1 MLGSFLFDNNN
12 QMNTLAIQCQKVN
25 KSYNRQK
32 VLDGIDLEVPEGHFY
47 GLVGMNGSGKSTMIK
62 AMLDLVSIDN
72 GLISLFGKSHRR
84 VSAREQLAYLPDR
97 FSPPIHLKCKDF
109 IQYMLE
115 LHSSRQNKEEIH
127 EMLEA
132 LELDR
137 EIMESSVGRLSKGMT
152 QKLGLASC
160 LLSRKSLLL
169 LDEPMSGLDPKAR
182 VLFKKQLFNLKQQ
195 GVTLF
200 FSSHV
205 LADVDELADKMAVLH
220 KSNIL
225 YEGSSAEFKQ
235 TYNGS
240 NLEDAYINCVNSVE

>member
-1 MLGSFLFDNNN
+1 MP
-12 QMNTLAIQCQKVN
+12 AIQCQKVD
-25 KSYNRQK
+25 KSYGKQQ
-32 VLDGIDLEVPEGHFY
+32 VLDNIELEVPEGNFY

-62 AMLDLVSIDN
+62 AILDLVSIDD
-72 GLISLFGKSHRR
+72 GLITVFGKSHRI
-84 VSAREQLAYLPDR
+84 VSAREQITYLPDR
-97 FSPPIHLKCKDF
+97 FSPPVHLRCKDF

-115 LHSSRQNKEEIH
+115 LHSSRQNNEEIYN
-127 EMLEA
+127 MLDA

-137 EIMESSVGRLSKGMT
+137 GIMESSVGRLSKGMT

-160 LLSRKSLLL
+160 LLSRKSLLI

-182 VLFKKQLFNLKQQ
+182 VLFKKQLFRLKEQ

-220 KSNIL
+220 KSRIL
-225 YEGSSAEFKQ
+225 YQGTSAEFKQ
-235 TYNGS
+235 TYNGT
-240 NLEDAYINCVNSVE
+240 NLEDAYINCVNSVEQISV

>member
-1 MLGSFLFDNNN
+1 
-12 QMNTLAIQCQKVN
+12 MNTVPAIQCQNVY
-25 KSYNRQK
+25 KSYSKQQ
-32 VLDGIDLEVPEGHFY
+32 VLESIDLEVPKGNFY

-72 GLISLFGKSHRR
+72 GLISLFGKSHRS
-84 VSAREQLAYLPDR
+84 VSSREQVAYLPDR

-115 LHSSRQNKEEIH
+115 LHSSRQSNKEIH
-127 EMLEA
+127 EMLDA

-137 EIMESSVGRLSKGMT
+137 KTMESSVGRLSKGMT

-160 LLSRKSLLL
+160 LLSRKSLLI

-182 VLFKKQLFNLKQQ
+182 VLFKKQLFRLKEQ
-195 GVTLF
+195 GATLF

-220 KSNIL
+220 KSRIL
-225 YEGSSAEFKQ
+225 YEGTSTEFKQ
-235 TYNGS
+235 TYNGT
-240 NLEDAYINCVNSVE
+240 NLEDAYINCVNTVE